1 MIISVNN
8 ITKFIILALISILF
22 SCDKSHDKPNIVLI
36 MADDMGFSDIGC
48 YGGEIETPVLDLMAA
63 EGIRFTQFYNNARCC
78 PTRAALLTGL
88 YPHQTG
94 LGHMVDGVVRE
105 GGYYGEINRKCVTI
119 AEVLSLS
126 GYSTLMS
133 GKWHVSRSPS
143 AEDKSNWPL
152 QRGFDRFFGTIT
164 GAGSFY
170 DPSTL
175 TMMNEPV
182 KAEHGFYYTD
192 AISDTAC
199 MFIREHR
206 EDDPDKPFFLYVAYT
221 APHWPLHAPEHTI
234 DKYQDIYEQGWDN
247 LREIRFEKQ
256 KGLGIFEEN
265 MEMSSR
271 DIRVP
276 SWETVKEKEWQ
287 ARRMATYAA
296 QVDIM
301 DQGIGRIVETLR
313 EEQQLDNTLIFFLS
327 DNGGCAEGWNSET
340 QWVRRYAPEF
350 NYDSVELHF
359 GNNPSIIPG
368 PDTTY
373 SSYETEWANLSN
385 TPFRW
390 YKHYGHEGG
399 VASPFIMYW
408 PERLED
414 KNSLRRQVTGII
426 DVMATILEATGAEYP
441 ELYDGNAIIPLEGLS
456 LMDAAINNSTVD
468 RDAYYFEHEWNR
480 YIRKGK
486 WKLVALGNGDWELY
500 DMEIDRTEL
509 NDLSDQYP
517 ELVEELKDDWERWA
531 WRTGVLPK

>member
-1 MIISVNN
+1 MVLSEKKIVLFFTLAFALYTISCTNN
-8 ITKFIILALISILF
+8 
-22 SCDKSHDKPNIVLI
+22 DDKPNIILI

-48 YGGEIETPVLDLMAA
+48 YGGEIETPNLDLLAS

-105 GGYYGEINRKCVTI
+105 GGYYGEITRNCLTI
-119 AEVLSLS
+119 AEVLRSS
-126 GYSTLMS
+126 GYSTYMS
-133 GKWHVSRSPS
+133 GKWHVSRSTT
-143 AEDKSNWPL
+143 AENKSNWPL

-164 GAGSFY
+164 GAGSYY

-175 TMMNEPV
+175 TLMNEPV
-182 KAEHGFYYTD
+182 KAGPDFYYTN
-192 AISDTAC
+192 AISDSAC
-199 MFIREHR
+199 MFIREHGIVN
-206 EDDPDKPFFLYVAYT
+206 PDKRFFLYVAYT

-234 DKYQDIYEQGWDN
+234 NKYQDIYEQGWDK
-247 LREIRFEKQ
+247 LRDIRFKKQ
-256 KGLGIFEEN
+256 KELGIFEEN
-265 MEMSSR
+265 LEMSAR
-271 DIRVP
+271 DTRVP
-276 SWETVKEKEWQ
+276 SWELVQEKEWQ

-296 QVDIM
+296 QVEIM
-301 DQGIGRIVETLR
+301 DQGIGQIVETLR
-313 EEQQLDNTLIFFLS
+313 EEKQLENTLIFFLS
-327 DNGGCAEGWNSET
+327 DNGGCAEGWNPET
-340 QWVRRYAPEF
+340 QWVRRYAPECNF
-350 NYDSVELHF
+350 DGVELHF
-359 GNNPSIIPG
+359 GNKPSIIPG

-399 VASPFIMYW
+399 VASPFIMHW
-408 PERLED
+408 PEVLDD
-414 KNSLRRQVTGII
+414 KNSLRKQVAGII
-426 DVMATILEATGAEYP
+426 DIMATIVDVTGAEYP
-441 ELYDGNAIIPLEGLS
+441 ELYNGNTIIPLEGLS
-456 LMDAAINNSTVD
+456 LVNAAINNSPVD
-468 RDAYYFEHEWNR
+468 REAYYFEHEWNR

-486 WKLVALGNGDWELY
+486 WKLVALGNGEWELY

-517 ELVEELKDDWERWA
+517 ELVQELKDDWEIWA

>member
-1 MIISVNN
+1 MILSENN
-8 ITKFIILALISILF
+8 ITRFIILSFILVLF

-36 MADDMGFSDIGC
+36 LADDMGFSDIGC
-48 YGGEIETPVLDLMAA
+48 YGGEIETPVLDLLAA

-78 PTRAALLTGL
+78 PTRAALMTGL

-133 GKWHVSRSPS
+133 GKWHVSRSTS

-182 KAEHGFYYTD
+182 KAEQGFYYTD

-206 EDDPDKPFFLYVAYT
+206 GDEPDKPFFLYVAYT
-221 APHWPLHAPEHTI
+221 APHWPLHAPEQTI

-265 MEMSSR
+265 MEMSTR

-350 NYDSVELHF
+350 NYDGVELHF

-408 PERLED
+408 PERLKD

-426 DVMATILEATGAEYP
+426 DVMATILDATGAEYP

-486 WKLVALGNGDWELY
+486 WKLVTLGNGDWELY